1 MQKMNLPEK
10 KEYYI
15 AYFDILGYK
24 DFFGHASKET
34 IRNTILMICDGI
46 IRHVLYPE
54 KSLDCV

>member
-1 MQKMNLPEK
+1 MQKMHLPEE

-24 DFFGHASKET
+24 DFFSCASKAT
-34 IRNTILMICDGI
+34 IRNTILMIYDGI
-46 IRHVLYPE
+46 IRHILYPE